1 MTDALKTITENT
13 ARHAGGNYMRD
24 RYYDLFHPKV
34 DETRTGKEI
43 ISQMK
48 EKIMRIGGKDHEFV

>member
-13 ARHAGGNYMRD
+13 ARNAGGSYMRD
-24 RYYDLFHPKV
+24 RYYDLCHPKV

-48 EKIMRIGGKDHEFV
+48 EKIMRIGGKDHESV